1 MVYLLKLCK
10 IYHAILNLMNENTSS
25 QEGNTIRTIQLG
37 IMVINRHFI
46 INIETKNKNKKGKE

>member
-1 MVYLLKLCK
+1 
-10 IYHAILNLMNENTSS
+10 MNENTSS